1 MDANYHKANPWWKNK
16 GFETGIK
23 RSIYNEIAE
32 KSKKRGQIEIIT
44 GSRRTGKTTLMKQ
57 LISEYLKDNDPETIL
72 YLNLEDPALS
82 ATPISG
88 LLRNFRAGFNHT
100 TDKRLFLFFDEV
112 QESKEWDTQLKS
124 IYDSE
129 NVKMFVTGS
138 TSHMISMRGG
148 KLTGRQ
154 ATTCLYPLDFNEYL
168 QFKNAEISGAEDYLY
183 ENVLDEYLQEGG
195 YPEKVL
201 KNPPDYM
208 QNLTQ
213 DIITRDIIR
222 YFKPRK
228 DREVF
233 GLFTLLCAALGS
245 RVSYSRFKSVL
256 GITVDTVKEY
266 LGYFEM
272 AYLVSTLE
280 KWSDSPN
287 DKIYANRKVYLYD
300 TGFKTALDAKKNT
313 GAKAENALYIYLR
326 KKGFDMG
333 YFAENEREVDFIIN
347 APEGPVAVESKY
359 VDELDE
365 NDTRLAGLRLFI
377 RKHNPASACVVTR
390 SVEKEY
396 KIGAAKVKIIPLWK
410 VLTGKAE
417 IISRIVN
424 GAEG

>member
-1 MDANYHKANPWWKNK
+1 MDANYHKMNPWWENK

-32 KSKKRGQIEIIT
+32 KSKKREQIEIIT

-57 LISEYLKDNDPETIL
+57 LISEYLKDNDPGTVL
-72 YLNLEDPALS
+72 YVNLEDPALN
-82 ATPISG
+82 PISISRH
-88 LLRNFRAGFNHT
+88 LRNFRSGFNHRMDT
-100 TDKRLFLFFDEV
+100 KLFLFFDEV
-112 QESKEWDTQLKS
+112 QESKDWETELKS

-129 NVKMFVTGS
+129 NVKVFVTGS

-168 QFKNAEISGAEDYLY
+168 QFKKAGISGAEDYLH
-183 ENVLDEYLQEGG
+183 ENILDAYLQEGG

-201 KNPPDYM
+201 KDPPDYM

-245 RVSYSRFKSVL
+245 RVSYSRFKRVL

-266 LGYFEM
+266 IGYFEM

-300 TGFKTALDAKKNT
+300 TGFKTALDSKKDA

-326 KKGFDMG
+326 KKGQDMG
-333 YFAENEREVDFIIN
+333 YYAENDREVDFILSTE
-347 APEGPVAVESKY
+347 EGPVAVESKY
-359 VDELDE
+359 LDELDE
-365 NDTRLAGLRLFI
+365 NDTRLAGLRIFVNKNSPV
-377 RKHNPASACVVTR
+377 RAYVVTR
-390 SVEKEY
+390 SVEKEF
-396 KIGAAKVKIIPLWK
+396 KIGATEIKVIPLWK
-410 VLTGKAE
+410 VLAGK
-417 IISRIVN
+417 IIL
-424 GAEG
+424 

>member
-1 MDANYHKANPWWKNK
+1 MDANYHKMNPWWENK

-23 RSIYNEIAE
+23 RSIYNDIDE
-32 KSKKRGQIEIIT
+32 KSKKRQQIEIIT

-57 LISEYLKDNDPETIL
+57 LILEYLKDNDPRTIL
-72 YLNLEDPALS
+72 YMNLEDPALNS
-82 ATPISG
+82 NSINAH
-88 LLRNFRAGFNHT
+88 LRNFRAGFNHRIDT
-100 TDKRLFLFFDEV
+100 RLFLFFDEV
-112 QESKEWDTQLKS
+112 QESKDWDTELKS
-124 IYDSE
+124 VYDSE
-129 NVKMFVTGS
+129 NVKVFVTGS

-168 QFKNAEISGAEDYLY
+168 LFKKAQISGAEDYLH
-183 ENVLDEYLQEGG
+183 ENMLDAYLQEGG

-201 KNPPDYM
+201 KDPPDYM
-208 QNLTQ
+208 QNLMQ

-245 RVSYSRFKSVL
+245 RVSYSRFKRVL

-300 TGFKTALDAKKNT
+300 TGFKTALDAKKDA
-313 GAKAENALYIYLR
+313 GAKAENVLYIYLR
-326 KKGFDMG
+326 KKGLDMG
-333 YFAENEREVDFIIN
+333 YFAENDREVDFIIN
-347 APEGPVAVESKY
+347 TPDGPVAVESKY
-359 VDELDE
+359 VDELEEKDI
-365 NDTRLAGLRLFI
+365 RLAGLRLFVK
-377 RKHNPASACVVTR
+377 KHSPAKAFVATR
-390 SVEKEY
+390 SVEREFT
-396 KIGAAKVKIIPLWK
+396 IGATRVKAIPLWK
-410 VLTGKAE
+410 ILAGQDH
-417 IISRIVN
+417 II
-424 GAEG
+424 